1 MFRVVDTDTLPLTAA
16 QSEVWTAQHILGD
29 RRDFVITLLVEVTGT
44 VDLARVRDA
53 VRTTLTD
60 AEALHVRMDFS
71 GEHPVQRPVARD
83 WNVDVVDLSGD
94 DDPVA
99 AAHAWIADDVAGAD
113 VTGAGPLFRTALLIL
128 ADDHLFWHQRYH
140 HGVVDGFGMSLIFNE
155 VRARYVDPTRR
166 TTDDAWALGPLVE
179 ADRDYRSSPAFAV
192 DKAFW
197 TTQLLGAAEP
207 PVLLPDVPDVGRAV
221 TERVEVSTDDAA
233 RLHALA
239 ARENVR
245 RTRVIPALWLAYLA
259 VATGSYDLTVSLPA
273 TGRVGRRQRS
283 TPSMASTILPLRLR
297 LSPSMTL
304 VDVARAFER
313 ATIGTVRHGRFRGED
328 VVRAV
333 REVEPH
339 RRVVGPG
346 LNVLMLPH
354 GVDLG
359 GVPARMHSMDTG
371 PVRDLDVTVTGGL
384 DGEPVMFDL
393 RCRPGAV
400 PAMRGHR
407 DRFRVVLE
415 QLLADPTRPL
425 SSLTLL
431 SEDERRRLLVEFVDT
446 AEPVTRET
454 VPAMFAHRVASAPD
468 DVAIESGERSLT
480 YSELADR
487 VYQVAHHLL
496 ADGLAP
502 EEIVAV
508 SMPRSIEMVIALL
521 AVTAAGGAF
530 VPVDPEW
537 PADRRARVLADCRAR
552 MVLGGPEHPVA
563 LDDWAYGDRPTTA
576 PDVTIDGARAAY
588 VIFTSGSTGT
598 PKGAVIRHE
607 AICSR
612 IAWQRDRILGFG
624 PGDASLFKAPLAFD
638 ISINEILLPLL
649 TGGRL
654 VVAEPGGERDG
665 LYLLDVIRRR
675 RVTFV
680 YLVSSMLDALLALDD
695 PDRPGLAG
703 LKHVWCGG
711 EVLTPELFAR
721 FRSRLST
728 TLYHGYGPAEATI
741 GVSHVVY
748 TGDAPRIA
756 TSIGRPNP
764 NTRLYVLDSSL
775 APAPIGVT
783 GELYAA
789 GFLLGRGYV
798 GAPGI
803 TASRFVA
810 DPFAGPDE
818 PGARLYRTGDLA
830 RWTEDGT
837 LDFLGRADNQVK
849 IRGMRLELEEVEA
862 ALSGTPG
869 VRRVVVDVRRSP
881 AGSAFLAAYVVPDAG
896 SVLDASTVLDHA
908 ATVLPEYMVPST
920 VTVLDALPL
929 TVNGK
934 VDRRALPD
942 PEQTVA
948 GAVAPRTERER
959 ELCAVLAEA
968 LGLPEVGVTDDFFAL
983 GGDSIVALAVVAKAR
998 ARGIAIGPR
1007 DVFSL
1012 RTPEAIA
1019 AAAPDAVVAVAD
1031 EPTGAVPLTPVV
1043 ARALRHGAIRSRF
1056 HQTACVPLP
1065 PGTDPVSLRDA
1076 VQAVVDRHSALWASW
1091 HDGALLVP
1099 ETAPRIDVVHDPAAS
1114 VDGTVARLD
1123 HRRSGGAVAVA
1134 LTDDTAILALHHLVV
1149 DGVSWR
1155 ILLSDLAI
1163 ALSGGDVPPASTS
1176 FRRWAQALTEY
1187 GAAGDI
1193 DAELPYWHGVARTPL
1208 GSLPTDADPGL
1219 AGDLQR
1225 RTVVTAEPVTEA
1237 VLQDV
1242 PSAYGTGPTE
1252 VVLAALALALGAWSA
1267 FDGDRTVVE
1276 VEGHGREEDAVGTAG
1291 IDLTRTVGWFTTVRP
1306 VPLPTDRPDDPAETL
1321 LAVRDELRRAPASTL
1336 GHGVLQEL
1344 RSDPVL
1350 TVAPAPR
1357 ILVNYLGRLGGAGS
1371 VTFHG
1376 ADDPAAPAA
1385 HALIL
1390 DVLAMDG
1397 PSGARLETT
1406 LRWSPAVLTDDDA
1419 ASFVD
1424 RWTDALARLAA
1435 VGPDVRHTPTDFP
1448 LVELTD
1454 DDVAGLPGDVEDVLP
1469 TTAVQDGIH
1478 FHSAFADDDPY
1489 VVQQVIDLGGTVDA
1503 DLLRAAVQRVVDRH
1517 AALRTSF
1524 RPVSSGRIVAVVHTA
1539 VAVPFDVQ
1547 SRSVEDV
1554 LADHRRQGLALDHA
1568 PLLRYT
1574 LVPTD
1579 SGAALVQSIHHLVA
1593 DGWSIPV
1600 MLREMLA
1607 SYGDPAPLPAPA
1619 SPREW
1624 LRHLATRD
1632 RATSLQR
1639 WREALDGVRD
1649 DVPVPSH
1656 GASGTGTGSHRVEVD
1671 PATTAAVQRTARDAG
1686 VTVGAL
1692 LHAAWGVVLG
1702 RLTGRRDVTVG
1713 STVSGRTA
1721 PVPGLDAMVGLFI
1734 DTVPTRVRFDTGDT
1748 VDTADAV
1755 VTVGDVAQ
1763 RWQRDQAELLDHHH
1777 VGLPELRRIAG
1788 VASLFETLVVVENY
1802 PIGDLVAAASSA
1814 SSSSGGHLEITGV
1827 RVDENPAYPLTLIVI
1842 PGDRLTVD
1850 LKFHRSAVAEET
1862 VAAMVEML
1870 VAVATAPAHTPV
1882 ATAGVAPAPA
1892 ALGSA
1897 GQPGSATV
1905 VDLLDRQAAA
1915 TPAATAL
1922 VHGGT
1927 SLTYAELQA
1936 RTDRVAAALADRGAG
1951 PGTLVAVALPRS
1963 IDLVV
1968 ALVAVLKSGA
1978 AYLPLDPGYPA
1989 DRLRY
1994 MIDDAQPAVVLDG
2007 PLPEQD
2013 PRPLVRPS
2021 AADPAYVLYTSGSTG
2036 RPKGVVVTHGSVVPR
2051 LEWMR
2056 EHSPLGPGEVVLQKT
2071 PSSFDVSVSEF
2082 FGPLISG
2089 AALVLADPD
2098 GHRDT
2103 AHLVAT
2109 IRAQHVTWVH
2119 FVPSM
2124 LDAFLTDPE
2133 VSSCT
2138 SLRVITCSGE
2148 ALPAASARRVA
2159 RLLPQV
2165 RLDNLY
2171 GPTEAAVDVTAA
2183 QGVQGTGADSVPLG
2197 HPMAG
2202 VETRVLDGWL
2212 GQVGPGMPGELYLS
2226 GPQLAQGYL
2235 RRPALTATRFVAAP
2249 HGQRRYRTGD
2259 VVRWSERAGLEY
2271 LGRAD
2276 DQVKV
2281 RGFRIELAEIDAVL
2295 REHPAVDRAA
2305 TVVRTDRGSAQVVSF
2320 VVGPTDDASVSAF
2333 VRERLPEH
2341 MIPSSITVVDD
2352 LPTGPSGKLDRG
2364 ALLARVRD
2372 ALVTTA
2378 PDAASLPAEEPSPD
2392 DVTAALQSHI
2402 GTVLGE
2408 SVGPDDDFFA
2418 RGGDSILA
2426 IRVVNLARAA
2436 GLELSPR
2443 QIFDLRTPRAL
2454 AAAIGDGPIEAP
2466 PPAVESAVGSVRS
2479 LPVVHRLSEW
2489 SGSTDRF
2496 CQAALL
2502 VVPPTAE
2509 TTVTAVIDALVRHH
2523 DSLRLRRVRHAP
2535 GVWTTEVRA
2544 EGVPSFH
2551 RVDARGLDDGALREA
2566 VGRESDR
2573 ATDALD
2579 PDGGAVLS
2587 VVWFDRGDDPG
2598 RLLLVAHHLAVD
2610 GVSWSILVEDLAVAW
2625 VAVESGDA
2633 PVLAPVRT
2641 SLREF
2646 SRRVDEDAHSP
2657 QRLAEL
2663 PYWQAVTA
2671 PGAAL
2676 VPPDT
2681 TADATDATVAHGD
2694 TLRVRVPVD
2703 LTSAA
2708 LGPVAD
2714 LVRGDATDVI
2724 VAALRVAVSRWGA
2737 DHDVL
2742 IDLER
2747 HGRHDALGDLS
2758 RTTGWFTSIAPVRTA
2773 HHADVVAALADVK
2786 DRLRAAPDGGLGYGM
2801 LRYGNARTA
2810 GVLAGGE
2817 RSQILVNH
2825 LGRVPAPGTGPFE
2838 PAPESDALRTEPD
2851 SDMGGPYRLIVNTA
2865 VEPGAGGAELVASL
2879 AWSASHLSRRDID
2892 TIVDGWLDALR
2903 ELATA
2908 AVSSAPVLTRSD
2920 APLLDLTDDDLAAAA
2935 SVVAGGAE
2943 TVWPLTPLQEGLYF
2957 EALTAPGQDVYTA
2970 QFVLDFDHRVD
2981 LDRLRRAA
2989 DGLVRRHPTM
2999 RTAFVSLPSGT
3010 PAQVVAVPDAVVV
3023 PITLVEAASDDEV
3036 NAALAAD
3043 RRTPFD
3049 LTTPPLWRLLLVRRP
3064 DGTDALAVN
3073 RQFLVWD
3080 GWSNGL
3086 VVAELLTR
3094 YADPTAVPATPDTA
3108 FARYL
3113 GWLADRD
3120 VDGARAAWARAMAG
3134 LDEPT
3139 LLARPGTAAGPDL
3152 PARRRV
3158 EFDRHETSTLRDA
3171 LRTHGVTLN
3180 AVVTAAVALA
3190 LSRSTGRDDVTFGIT
3205 VAGRPTDVPG
3215 LDTAPGMFLTT
3226 VPARVILDPAQTLIA
3241 LARTVQDQRW
3251 ALADHDHLG
3260 LAEIGAATGHRTL
3273 FDTLCVVQNFTD
3285 GDEATSLGGQG
3296 IRGGDSIDHTTYP
3309 ITVVVTPGAT
3319 MAVTVEHRPEMVD
3332 DARALRV
3339 ADDVVAVLRAAAR
3352 EAERP
3357 VVGLLADP
3365 TSPVRVAETVPDVT
3379 VTEMLL
3385 ETAQR
3390 RPDAVALVSGTV
3402 SLTYRELAARIETLA
3417 RVLRDRGVGPEQVV
3431 ALAIPRG
3438 VDTVVALFAVLRT
3451 GAAYL
3456 PLELDH
3462 PDGRL
3467 NAVMDDAD
3475 PQCLIVGPSV
3485 ASRFAG
3491 RSAVLVLDWDADPLA
3506 SAAET
3511 VSNGGSVDSTA
3522 FAPGRPGRL
3531 DHPAYVIYTSGSTGR
3546 PKGVVTPYRGL
3557 TNMQLNHRREIFDP
3571 VTRASGGRTLRIAHT
3586 VSFAFDMSWEE
3597 LLWLVEGHEVHVA
3610 DETLR
3615 RDADAL
3621 VAYGDRHGIDVVN
3634 VTPTYASILL
3644 ERGLLD
3650 GYRPALVL
3658 LGGEAVG
3665 DDVWSALRAA
3675 DGVLGYNLY
3684 GPTEY
3689 TINTLGGGTEDSATP
3704 TVGLPIRATDAVIL
3718 DGWLRPVPDGVA
3730 GELYVAGAGLA
3741 RGYANR
3747 AALTADRFVAGP
3759 NGTRRYRTGDLV
3771 RRRTDGSGLLDY
3783 LGRTDDQVKIRGHR
3797 VEIGEVASAVAAVPG
3812 VRRSAVVVGT
3822 GPGGLARLI
3831 AYVDAPRAVDVR
3843 DACARTL
3850 PDYLVP
3856 TVVRTDEFPMTV
3868 NGKLDVAA
3876 LPAPEEDEA
3885 PITLPRTETERVLVD
3900 IVSDVLGVPI
3910 GVTDDFFA
3918 RGGHSLL
3925 ATRVIGRARTALGC
3939 ELAVRDLFDA
3949 PTVARLA
3956 AVAENRFGSARP
3968 ALAPRERPEHIPMSA
3983 AQRRLWLAHNLDP
3996 RSTEYHF
4003 PLVIP
4008 LDGAVDAPALTGAL
4022 ADVTQR
4028 HEALRTVFD
4037 EVDGL
4042 PVQRILTDVQPAV
4055 RVVEAA
4061 EGAEVADAIADA
4073 LRAPFDLRRD
4083 IPLRAHVIR
4092 TEEATV
4098 LVVVLHHITTDEWS
4112 DRPFLADLLAAY
4124 TARLAGEPSP
4134 LVPLPVQYAD
4144 YTLWHAELLG
4154 DARDERSLA
4163 ARQLRF
4169 WRDTLA
4175 GAPDLEVPTD
4185 RPRPPRPSHA
4195 GAVVQVDVEP
4205 AVVRGLR
4212 GVARSTDA
4220 SVFMAL
4226 HAAAAVLMRA
4236 VTGSSDVVLGAPVAG
4251 RDEEALTDLV
4261 GFFVNTL
4268 ALRTEVTGSAS
4279 LADTLRTVRDADLAA
4294 FAHADV
4300 PFDEVVAHLA
4310 PERSAARHPLFQVM
4324 VSHHTGPLVSLAG
4337 GDQGA
4342 AADRLPETPAKFD
4355 VVFNATED
4363 TAGERLTLQLEYAT
4377 DLYDAAT
4384 ARTLVDRFLLVLAA
4398 LARTPEMRVDDLDL
4412 FLPGERHRVVSKFND
4427 TAREVPEET
4436 LYASY
4441 RRWVSATPD
4450 AVAVADER
4458 ETVTYAEL
4466 HARVV
4471 GLAAHLRERGIGD
4484 EDIVGI
4490 GVPRSVGTVVAML
4503 AVLAVGAA
4511 YLPLD
4516 GRHPVDRLEFM
4527 LDDSGAAML
4536 LTTEKAS
4543 GSMPGGVPHLA
4554 IDALPE
4560 RDSVDEPDGPAAL
4573 DSAAYVIYT
4582 SGSTGRPKGV
4592 VVPHEGISSL
4602 VATAEDRMRLTTGSV
4617 VLQFASIGFDVAV
4630 FELAMALCT
4639 GSRLVVVP
4647 DDARVA
4653 GPELTEFC
4661 ARHAV
4666 THAILPPSLMAALPP
4681 DCLLPEDCT
4690 VLVGTE
4696 TVPPAVISAWSE
4708 RLNLLAAYGLTEA
4721 TVNNTLWQARP
4732 GWTAAV
4738 PIGVPDPNEQAYV
4751 LDARLHPVPIGV
4763 AGELYIAGRGL
4774 ARGYLGRPDLTAHR
4788 FVADPHGAG
4797 RMYRTGDRARW
4808 RTDGSLDFLGRA
4820 DDQLKVRG
4828 FRIEPGEVMAA
4839 LASAD
4844 GVDQTAVIAVGD
4856 GPATRLVGYVT
4867 GADGLRGEDV
4877 RAHAATALP
4886 DYMVPGVVMVLPGSL
4901 PLTPNGKLDRAALPE
4916 PDLGGLLGGRPP
4928 RTETERVVLAAAAEV
4943 LGLADRPGGAEL
4955 GIDDDFFDVGGHS
4968 MAAMGWVSA
4977 LRSRLGVEVT
4987 VRDVFDAPTA
4997 AALAERLTGRSA
5009 STAPMLTPRSDR
5021 PVMVP
5026 LAPMQEAV
5034 LPRELSSAPAHH
5046 ALLVDIGERTGDDL
5060 AAALAAVAARHEP
5073 LRSVI
5078 APDSASVVPADP
5090 VALERVDVLGD
5101 LGRRAFEIA
5110 QEPLDLTARPG
5121 LRAVLLDHADR
5132 RALLLVMHYAAVD
5145 EWSVVPLLTEM
5156 LSGSGGDLPLTY
5168 SDVAQWAVDRRA
5180 AADGATRYWRE
5191 HLANAP
5197 SPTLPITFGDNGTDA
5212 VLVDVDA
5219 ALRASLDRVAAA
5231 AGTGLASV
5239 MHAAFALA
5247 VADAGGGEDVT
5258 VATLVAG
5265 RDDARTHPMVGG
5277 FADRVPLR
5285 VNAIGD
5291 LTEVTCAV
5299 RDATI
5304 DALDRPGPSYR
5315 DIVDAADRP
5324 DLLRPPLAMV
5334 HHRVADLGG
5343 LSVLPIPV
5351 GRPDADL
5358 TLSVHEPPTGAALF
5372 VQLVVPGGTESK
5384 AIGRFV
5390 DLLTARLEEARTP

>member
-16 QSEVWTAQHILGD
+16 QSEVWTAQHLLGD
-29 RRDFVITLLVEVTGT
+29 RRDFVITLLVEVTGV

-53 VRTTLTD
+53 VRTTLMD

-71 GEHPVQRPVARD
+71 GEHPVQRPDGRD
-83 WNVDVVDLSGD
+83 WDVDVVDLSGD

-99 AAHAWIADDVAGAD
+99 AAHAWIADDVASAD
-113 VTGAGPLFRTALLIL
+113 VTGVGPLFRTALLVL

-140 HGVVDGFGMSLIFNE
+140 HGIVDGFGMSLIFNE

-179 ADRDYRSSPAFAV
+179 SDRDYRSSPAFAV

-197 TTQLLGAAEP
+197 TTQLIGAAEP
-207 PVLLPDVPDVGRAV
+207 PILLPDVPDVGRAV
-221 TERVEVSTDDAA
+221 TERVEVSTADAA
-233 RLHALA
+233 RLHDLA
-239 ARENVR
+239 ARVNLR
-245 RTRVIPALWLAYLA
+245 RTRMIPSLWLAYLA

-283 TPSMASTILPLRLR
+283 TPFMASTILPLRLR
-297 LSPSMTL
+297 LDPSMTL
-304 VDVARAFER
+304 VDVARAFEH

-333 REVEPH
+333 REIEPE

-354 GVDLG
+354 GVDIG

-371 PVRDLDVTVTGGL
+371 PVRDLDTTVTGGL
-384 DGEPVMFDL
+384 DGEPVTFDL
-393 RCRPGAV
+393 RCRPGALE
-400 PAMRGHR
+400 AMRGHR
-407 DRFRVVLE
+407 DRFRVVLD
-415 QLLADPTRPL
+415 QLLDDPTRPL

-431 SEDERRRLLVEFVDT
+431 GDDDRRRILVDFVDT

-454 VPAMFAHRVASAPD
+454 IPAMFARRVASAPD
-468 DVAIESGERSLT
+468 DVAVELGDRTLT
-480 YSELADR
+480 YRQLADR
-487 VYQVAHHLL
+487 VNQLAHRLL
-496 ADGLAP
+496 DDGLAP

-508 SMPRSIEMVIALL
+508 SMPRSIEMVVALL

-537 PADRRARVLADCRAR
+537 PAERRARVLADCRTSI
-552 MVLGGPEHPVA
+552 VLGGTDHPVA
-563 LDDWAYGDRPTTA
+563 LDDWAYSEQPTA
-576 PDVTIDGARAAY
+576 VPDVTIDGARAAY

-607 AICSR
+607 AICAR

-654 VVAEPGGERDG
+654 VIAEPGGERDG

-675 RVTFV
+675 GVTFV

-695 PDRPGLAG
+695 PDRPALAG

-775 APAPIGVT
+775 APTPIGVT

-818 PGARLYRTGDLA
+818 SGARLYRTGDLA
-830 RWTEDGT
+830 RWTADGT

-869 VRRVVVDVRRSP
+869 VRRVVVDVRRTP
-881 AGSAFLAAYVVPDAG
+881 AGSAFLAAYVVPDSGA
-896 SVLDASTVLDHA
+896 VLHAADVLDHA
-908 ATVLPEYMVPST
+908 ATVLPDYMVPST

-942 PEQTVA
+942 PEQAVT
-948 GAVAPRTERER
+948 GTVAPRTDRER
-959 ELCAVLAEA
+959 ELCAVVAEA

-983 GGDSIVALAVVAKAR
+983 GGDSIVALTVVAKAR

-1012 RTPEAIA
+1012 RTPEALA
-1019 AAAPDAVVAVAD
+1019 AAAPDEVAPVAD
-1031 EPTGAVPLTPVV
+1031 EPTGVVPLTPVV
-1043 ARALRHGAIRSRF
+1043 ARALRHGAIRPRF
-1056 HQTACVPLP
+1056 HQTACVPVP
-1065 PGTDPVSLRDA
+1065 AGTDADSLRDA
-1076 VQAVVDRHSALWASW
+1076 VQAVVDRHPALWASW
-1091 HDGALLVP
+1091 HDGALHVP
-1099 ETAPRIDVVHDPAAS
+1099 EAAPRIDVVHEAAAS
-1114 VDGTVARLD
+1114 VDGVVSRLD

-1134 LTDDTAILALHHLVV
+1134 LSDDTAVLAVHHLVV

-1155 ILLSDLAI
+1155 ILLGDLAT
-1163 ALSGGDVPPASTS
+1163 ALSGGDVPPSSTS
-1176 FRRWAQALTEY
+1176 VRRWSEALTEY
-1187 GAAGDI
+1187 AAAGEVE
-1193 DAELPYWHGVARTPL
+1193 AELPYWHGVARTPR

-1219 AGDLQR
+1219 AGDLRR
-1225 RTVVTAEPVTEA
+1225 RTVVTPASVTEA

-1242 PSAYGTGPTE
+1242 PSTYGAGPTD
-1252 VVLAALALALGAWSA
+1252 VVLAALALTLASWSA
-1267 FDGDRTVVE
+1267 FDGERTVVE
-1276 VEGHGREEDAVGTAG
+1276 VEGHGREEDVVGTAG
-1291 IDLTRTVGWFTTVRP
+1291 IDLTRTVGWFTSVRP

-1350 TVAPAPR
+1350 VAAPAPR

-1390 DVLAMDG
+1390 DVLAGDG
-1397 PSGARLETT
+1397 PSGPRLETT
-1406 LRWSPAVLTDDDA
+1406 VRWSPAVLTDDDV

-1424 RWTDALARLAA
+1424 GWTDALARLAA
-1435 VGPDVRHTPTDFP
+1435 AGPEVRRTPTDFP

-1454 DDVAGLPGDVEDVLP
+1454 DDVAGLPDDVEDVVP

-1489 VVQQVIDLGGTVDA
+1489 VVQQVIDLGGTVDP

-1524 RPVSSGRIVAVVHTA
+1524 RPVSNGRIVAVVHTG
-1539 VAVPFDVQ
+1539 VGVPFDVQ
-1547 SRSVEDV
+1547 SRPVDDV
-1554 LADHRRQGLALDHA
+1554 LAAHRRQGLALDHA

-1574 LVPTD
+1574 LVPTE

-1600 MLREMLA
+1600 MLRELLA

-1632 RATSLQR
+1632 REASLQR

-1671 PATTAAVQRTARDAG
+1671 PETTAAVLRTARDAG

-1702 RLTGRRDVTVG
+1702 RVTGRRDVTVG

-1734 DTVPTRVRFDTGDT
+1734 DTVPTRVRLDTGDT
-1748 VDTADAV
+1748 ADTI
-1755 VTVGDVAQ
+1755 GDVAR
-1763 RWQRDQAELLDHHH
+1763 RWQRDQADLLDHHH

-1802 PIGDLVAAASSA
+1802 PIGDLVAASSAASSA
-1814 SSSSGGHLEITGV
+1814 SSSASSSVSSSEAGGLRITGV

-1870 VAVATAPAHTPV
+1870 LAVATAPAHTPV
-1882 ATAGVAPAPA
+1882 TTAGVTPAPA
-1892 ALGSA
+1892 VLGAA
-1897 GQPGSATV
+1897 GRLGSATV

-1915 TPAATAL
+1915 TPTATAL
-1922 VHGGT
+1922 VHGDT
-1927 SLTYAELQA
+1927 RLTYAELQA
-1936 RTDRVAAALADRGAG
+1936 RTDRVATALVDRGAG
-1951 PGTLVAVALPRS
+1951 PGSLVAVALPRS

-1994 MIDDAQPAVVLDG
+1994 MIDDAQPAVMVDG

-2013 PRPLVRPS
+2013 PRPLVRPR

-2098 GHRDT
+2098 GHRDS

-2109 IRAQHVTWVH
+2109 IRAHQVTWVH

-2133 VSSCT
+2133 VASCT

-2159 RLLPQV
+2159 ELLSHV

-2183 QGVQGTGADSVPLG
+2183 QGVEGTAADTVPLG
-2197 HPMAG
+2197 FPMVG
-2202 VETRVLDGWL
+2202 VEARVLDGWL
-2212 GQVGPGMPGELYLS
+2212 GQVAPGMPGELYLS
-2226 GPQLAQGYL
+2226 GPQLARGYL

-2249 HGQRRYRTGD
+2249 YGQRRYRTGD
-2259 VVRWSERAGLEY
+2259 VVRWSERTGLEY

-2305 TVVRTDRGSAQVVSF
+2305 TVVRTDRGTAQVVSF
-2320 VVGPTDDASVSAF
+2320 VVGPVDDASVRAF

-2341 MIPSSITVVDD
+2341 MIPSSITVLDD
-2352 LPTGPSGKLDRG
+2352 LPTGPSGKLDRA
-2364 ALLARVRD
+2364 ALLAATRD
-2372 ALVTTA
+2372 AGSPPTA
-2378 PDAASLPAEEPSPD
+2378 GPSAD
-2392 DVTAALQSHI
+2392 DVTAALQSHL

-2408 SVGPDDDFFA
+2408 TVGPDDDFFA

-2454 AAAIGDGPIEAP
+2454 AAAIGDGPTAAP
-2466 PPAVESAVGSVRS
+2466 APAADSAVGTVRS

-2489 SGSTDRF
+2489 SGTTDRF

-2509 TTVTAVIDALVRHH
+2509 ATVAAVIDALVRHH
-2523 DSLRLRRVRHAP
+2523 DSLRLLRDRHAP
-2535 GVWTTEVRA
+2535 GVWTTEIRA
-2544 EGVPSFH
+2544 DGVPSLR
-2551 RVDARGLDDGALREA
+2551 RVDARGLGDAALRDLVA
-2566 VGRESDR
+2566 RESDR

-2579 PDGGAVLS
+2579 PDGGTVLS

-2598 RLLLVAHHLAVD
+2598 RLLLVAHHLVVD

-2625 VAVESGDA
+2625 VAVESGDTPA
-2633 PVLAPVRT
+2633 LAPVRT

-2646 SRRVDEDAHSP
+2646 SRRVDEDAHSA

-2663 PYWQAVTA
+2663 SYWRTVTA

-2676 VPPDT
+2676 VSG
-2681 TADATDATVAHGD
+2681 DAADATVAHGD
-2694 TLRVRVPVD
+2694 TLRVRVPAD

-2724 VAALRVAVSRWGA
+2724 VAALRVALSRWGV

-2742 IDLER
+2742 MDLER

-2773 HHADVVAALADVK
+2773 HRTDVVATLAEVK
-2786 DRLRAAPDGGLGYGM
+2786 DRLRAAPDGGIGYGM

-2810 GVLAGGE
+2810 GVLATGE
-2817 RSQILVNH
+2817 RSQVLVNH
-2825 LGRVPAPGTGPFE
+2825 LGRVPAPGSGPFE
-2838 PAPESDALRTEPD
+2838 PAPEQDALRTEPD
-2851 SDMGGPYRLIVNTA
+2851 ADLGGPYRLVVNTA
-2865 VEPGAGGAELVASL
+2865 VEPGADGAVLVASL
-2879 AWSASHLSRRDID
+2879 AWSASHLSRGDVD
-2892 TIVDGWLDALR
+2892 TIVDGWLGALR
-2903 ELATA
+2903 DLATA
-2908 AVSSAPVLTRSD
+2908 AESSTPVLTRSD
-2920 APLLDLTDDDLAAAA
+2920 APLIDLTDDDLAAVAD
-2935 SVVAGGAE
+2935 VVPDGVE

-2957 EALTAPGQDVYTA
+2957 EALTASGRDVYTA
-2970 QFVLDFDHRVD
+2970 QFVLEFDHRVD
-2981 LDRLRRAA
+2981 PDRLRSAA
-2989 DGLVRRHPTM
+2989 DGLVRRHPTL
-2999 RTAFVSLPSGT
+2999 RTAFVSLPSGA
-3010 PAQVVAVPDAVVV
+3010 PAQVVAVPDAVAV
-3023 PITLVEAASDDEV
+3023 PITVVEATSRDEV
-3036 NAALAAD
+3036 AAALAAD
-3043 RRTPFD
+3043 RGAPFD
-3049 LTTPPLWRLLLVRRP
+3049 LAAPPLWRLLLVRRP

-3086 VVAELLTR
+3086 VVAELLAR
-3094 YADPTAVPATPDTA
+3094 YADPAAVPTTPDTA
-3108 FARYL
+3108 FTRYL

-3120 VDGARAAWARAMAG
+3120 RDAARAAWARAMAG

-3139 LLARPGTAAGPDL
+3139 LLARPGTVAGPDL
-3152 PARRRV
+3152 PRRHRV
-3158 EFDRHETSTLRDA
+3158 EFDRHETTTLRDA

-3180 AVVTAAVALA
+3180 AVVTAALALA

-3205 VAGRPTDVPG
+3205 VAGRPTEVPG
-3215 LDTAPGMFLTT
+3215 LDTAPGMFLAT
-3226 VPARVILDPAQTLIA
+3226 VPARVTLDPAQTLIA

-3285 GDEATSLGGQG
+3285 GDEGTSLGGRG
-3296 IRGGDSIDHTTYP
+3296 VRGGDSIDHTTYP
-3309 ITVVVTPGAT
+3309 VTVVVTPGST
-3319 MAVTVEHRPEMVD
+3319 LAVTVEHRPEMVD
-3332 DARALRV
+3332 DVRAQRV
-3339 ADDVVAVLRAAAR
+3339 ADDVVAVLRSVAGG
-3352 EAERP
+3352 AERP
-3357 VVGLLADP
+3357 VVGVLADP
-3365 TSPVRVAETVPDVT
+3365 TPPVRVDDSVPDVT
-3379 VTEMLL
+3379 VTEMLV

-3390 RPDAVALVSGTV
+3390 RPDAVALVSGSV
-3402 SLTYRELAARIETLA
+3402 SLTYRELVARIEALA
-3417 RVLRDRGVGPEQVV
+3417 RVLEDRGVGPEQVV
-3431 ALAIPRG
+3431 ALAVPRS

-3462 PDGRL
+3462 PDARL
-3467 NAVMDDAD
+3467 DAVLDDAD
-3475 PQCLIVGPSV
+3475 PRCLIVGPSAV
-3485 ASRFAG
+3485 SRFAG
-3491 RSAVLVLDWDADPLA
+3491 RPGVLPLDWAAEPLL
-3506 SAAET
+3506 SAAGRHADGEG
-3511 VSNGGSVDSTA
+3511 VADGTA

-3531 DHPAYVIYTSGSTGR
+3531 EHPAYVIYTSGSTGR

-3571 VTRASGGRTLRIAHT
+3571 VIEAAGGRTLRIAHT

-3689 TINTLGGGTEDSATP
+3689 TINTLGGGTADSATP

-3741 RGYANR
+3741 RGYAHR
-3747 AALTADRFVAGP
+3747 PALTADRFVAGP

-3831 AYVDAPRAVDVR
+3831 AYVDAPETVDVR
-3843 DACARTL
+3843 DACARAL
-3850 PDYLVP
+3850 PEYLVP

-3868 NGKLDVAA
+3868 NGKLDVTA
-3876 LPAPEEDEA
+3876 LPTPEDDTA
-3885 PITLPRTETERVLVD
+3885 PITLPRTETERVLTG

-3956 AVAENRFGSARP
+3956 AVAGARSGSARP
-3968 ALAPRERPEHIPMSA
+3968 VLAPRERPEHIPMSA
-3983 AQRRLWLAHNLDP
+3983 AQRRLWLAHTLDP
-3996 RSTEYHF
+3996 RSTAYHF

-4008 LDGAVDAPALTGAL
+4008 LDGVVDVEALTVAL
-4022 ADVTQR
+4022 ADVVDR

-4042 PVQRILTDVQPAV
+4042 PVQRILDGVRPAV
-4055 RVVEAA
+4055 DVVEATTA
-4061 EGAEVADAIADA
+4061 SDVSAAVAEVF
-4073 LRAPFDLRRD
+4073 RTPFDLRRD
-4083 IPLRAHVIR
+4083 IPLRARAIH
-4092 TEEATV
+4092 TEGGTV

-4112 DRPFLADLLAAY
+4112 DRPFLTDLLAAY
-4124 TARLAGEPSP
+4124 TARLAGDPSP
-4134 LVPLPVQYAD
+4134 VTPLPVQYAD

-4175 GAPDLEVPTD
+4175 GAPDPEIPPD
-4185 RPRPPRPSHA
+4185 RPRPPRPSHD

-4212 GVARSTDA
+4212 AVARSTEA

-4251 RDEEALTDLV
+4251 RDEEATADLV

-4324 VSHHTGPLVSLAG
+4324 VSHHTGPLV
-4337 GDQGA
+4337 DT
-4342 AADRLPETPAKFD
+4342 DRLPETPAKFD

-4363 TAGERLTLQLEYAT
+4363 TGGERLTLQLEYAT
-4377 DLYDAAT
+4377 DLYDAST
-4384 ARTLVDRFLLVLAA
+4384 ARTLADRFLLVLAA
-4398 LARTPEMRVDDLDL
+4398 LARTPERRVDDLDL
-4412 FLPGERHRVVSKFND
+4412 FLPGERHRVVTEFND
-4427 TAREVPEET
+4427 TARHVPEET

-4441 RRWVSATPD
+4441 RRWVRATPD
-4450 AVAVADER
+4450 AVAVADEH
-4458 ETVTYAEL
+4458 ETVTYAAL
-4466 HARVV
+4466 HERVV
-4471 GLAAHLRERGIGD
+4471 ELAAQLRDRGIGD

-4490 GVPRSVGTVVAML
+4490 GVPRSVGTVVATL

-4516 GRHPVDRLEFM
+4516 GRHPAERLEFM
-4527 LDDSGAAML
+4527 LGDSGAALL
-4536 LTTEKAS
+4536 LTTEEAS
-4543 GSMPGGVPHLA
+4543 GSMPSSVPHLA

-4560 RDSVDEPDGPAAL
+4560 RDWADEPNGPAAL

-4653 GPELTEFC
+4653 GPELTDFC
-4661 ARHAV
+4661 TRHAV

-4681 DCLLPEDCT
+4681 DCLLPEGCT

-4751 LDARLHPVPIGV
+4751 LDARLRPVPIGV

-4774 ARGYLGRPDLTAHR
+4774 ARGYLGRPDLTSHR
-4788 FVADPHGAG
+4788 FVADPHGGG

-4856 GPATRLVGYVT
+4856 GPATRVVGYVT
-4867 GADGLRGEDV
+4867 GVDGLLGEDV

-4886 DYMVPGVVMVLPGSL
+4886 DYMVPSVVMVLPGSL

-4916 PDLGGLLGGRPP
+4916 PDLVGLLGGRPP

-4943 LGLADRPGGAEL
+4943 LGLANGPDGATL

-4997 AALAERLTGRSA
+4997 AALAERLTGRSV
-5009 STAPMLTPRSDR
+5009 STAPTLTPRADR
-5021 PVMVP
+5021 PAVVP
-5026 LAPMQEAV
+5026 LAPMQEAA
-5034 LPRELSSAPAHH
+5034 LPQDLSAAPAHH
-5046 ALLVDIGERTGDDL
+5046 ALLVNVGDRSGDDL
-5060 AAALAAVAARHEP
+5060 AAALSAVAARHEP

-5078 APDSASVVPADP
+5078 APDGASVTPADP
-5090 VALERVDVLGD
+5090 VILERVAVSADGGD

-5110 QEPLDLTARPG
+5110 QEPLDLTTRPG
-5121 LRAVLLDHADR
+5121 LRAVLLDDGDR

-5145 EWSVVPLLTEM
+5145 EWSVVPLLTE
-5156 LSGSGGDLPLTY
+5156 LLVGSEEDLPLTY
-5168 SDVAQWAVDRRA
+5168 SDVARWAVDRRA
-5180 AADGATRYWRE
+5180 AADDVTRYWRE
-5191 HLANAP
+5191 RLADAP
-5197 SPTLPITFGDNGTDA
+5197 PATLPITFGENGTDA

-5219 ALRASLDRVAAA
+5219 DLRASLDRLAAT

-5265 RDDARTHPMVGG
+5265 RDDARTHAMVGG

-5285 VNAIGD
+5285 VSAIGD
-5291 LTEVTCAV
+5291 LAEVTRAV

-5315 DIVDAADRP
+5315 DIVDAACRP
-5324 DLLRPPLAMV
+5324 DLRRPALALV

-5343 LSVLPIPV
+5343 VSVLPIPV
-5351 GRPDADL
+5351 GRPEADL

-5372 VQLVVPGGTESK
+5372 VQLVVPGGTDSK
-5384 AIGRFV
+5384 AVGRFV
-5390 DLLTARLEEARTP
+5390 DLLTARLGEARRP

>member
-29 RRDFVITLLVEVTGT
+29 RRDFVITLLVEVTGV
-44 VDLARVRDA
+44 VDLARVQDA

-60 AEALHVRMDFS
+60 AEALHVRMDFT
-71 GEHPVQRPVARD
+71 GEHPVQRPDVRD
-83 WNVDVVDLSGD
+83 WTVDVVDLSGE

-113 VTGAGPLFRTALLIL
+113 VTGEGPLFRTALLVL
-128 ADDHLFWHQRYH
+128 ADDHVFWHQRYH
-140 HGVVDGFGMSLIFNE
+140 HGIVDGFGMSLLFNE
-155 VRARYVDPTRR
+155 VRARYLDPTRR
-166 TTDDAWALGPLVE
+166 TADDGWALGPLVE
-179 ADRDYRSSPAFAV
+179 ADRDYRSSPAFTV

-197 TTQLLGAAEP
+197 TTQLIGAAEP

-221 TERVEVSTDDAA
+221 TERLEVSTDDAA
-233 RLHALA
+233 RLHDLA
-239 ARENVR
+239 ARENLR
-245 RTRVIPALWLAYLA
+245 RTRVIPSLWLAYLA

-273 TGRVGRRQRS
+273 TGRVGRRQRR

-297 LSPSMTL
+297 LTPSMSL
-304 VDVARAFER
+304 ADVARAFER

-333 REVEPH
+333 REIEPD

-393 RCRPGAV
+393 RCRPGAA

-407 DRFRVVLE
+407 DRFRVVLD
-415 QLLADPTRPL
+415 QVLADPTRPL

-431 SEDERRRLLVEFVDT
+431 GEDERRRLLVEFVDT

-454 VPAMFAHRVASAPD
+454 IPAVFARRVAAAPD
-468 DVAIESGERSLT
+468 DVAVELGERSLT
-480 YSELADR
+480 YRELADR
-487 VYQVAHHLL
+487 VHQLAHHLL

-521 AVTAAGGAF
+521 AVTATGGAF

-537 PADRRARVLADCRAR
+537 PADRRARVLADCHAAI
-552 MVLGGPEHPVA
+552 VLGAPEHPVA

-576 PDVTIDGARAAY
+576 PDVSIDGARAAY

-607 AICSR
+607 AICAR
-612 IAWQRDRILGFG
+612 LAWQRDRVLGFG

-654 VVAEPGGERDG
+654 VIAEPGGERDG

-675 RVTFV
+675 RITFV

-695 PDRPGLAG
+695 SDRPAMAG
-703 LKHVWCGG
+703 LRHVWCGG

-721 FRSRLST
+721 FRSRLTT

-748 TGDAPRIA
+748 AADAPRIA

-775 APAPIGVT
+775 EPAPIGTT

-881 AGSAFLAAYVVPDAG
+881 AGSAFLAAYVVPEAG
-896 SVLDASTVLDHA
+896 SVLDAPTVLSHA

-942 PEQTVA
+942 PVQSVT

-959 ELCAVLAEA
+959 ELCAVVAEA

-1019 AAAPDAVVAVAD
+1019 AAAPAAVTALAD
-1031 EPTGAVPLTPVV
+1031 EPTGTVPLTPVV
-1043 ARALRHGAIRSRF
+1043 ARALRHGAIRPRF
-1056 HQTACVPLP
+1056 HQTACVPVP
-1065 PGTDPVSLRDA
+1065 PGTGADSLRDA
-1076 VQAVVDRHSALWASW
+1076 VQAVVDRHPALWASW

-1099 ETAPRIDVVHDPAAS
+1099 ETPPRMEVALDPAAS
-1114 VDGTVARLD
+1114 VDAVVARLD

-1134 LTDDTAILALHHLVV
+1134 LAADTAILAVHHLVV

-1155 ILLSDLAI
+1155 ILLGDLAT
-1163 ALSGGDVPPASTS
+1163 ALSGAEVPPASSS
-1176 FRRWAQALTEY
+1176 FRRWAQALTDH
-1187 GAAGDI
+1187 AAADSVDADAEAEAGVEADAGV
-1193 DAELPYWHGVARTPL
+1193 DAELPYWRGVARTPH

-1219 AGDLQR
+1219 AGDLRR
-1225 RTVVTAEPVTEA
+1225 RTVVTPDSITEA

-1252 VVLAALALALGAWSA
+1252 VVLAAVALTLGSWAA

-1350 TVAPAPR
+1350 TAAPAPR
-1357 ILVNYLGRLGGAGS
+1357 ILVNYLGRLGAAGS

-1390 DVLAMDG
+1390 DVLAVEG
-1397 PSGARLETT
+1397 PSGPRLETT

-1419 ASFVD
+1419 ASFAD
-1424 RWTDALARLAA
+1424 GWTDALARLADA
-1435 VGPDVRHTPTDFP
+1435 GADVRRTPTDFP

-1454 DDVAGLPGDVEDVLP
+1454 EDVAGLPGDVEDVLP

-1503 DLLRAAVQRVVDRH
+1503 DRLRAAVQRVVDRH

-1524 RPVSSGRIVAVVHTA
+1524 RPVSSGRIVAVVHAA

-1547 SRSVEDV
+1547 SRSVDDV
-1554 LADHRRQGLALDHA
+1554 LAEHRRQGLALDHA

-1574 LVPTD
+1574 LVRTE
-1579 SGAALVQSIHHLVA
+1579 SGTALVQSIHHLVA

-1607 SYGDPAPLPAPA
+1607 SYGDQALPAPV

-1632 RATSLQR
+1632 RAASLQR
-1639 WREALDGVRD
+1639 WRDALDGVRD
-1649 DVPVPSH
+1649 DVPVPGH

-1671 PATTAAVQRTARDAG
+1671 PETTAAALRTARDAG

-1692 LHAAWGVVLG
+1692 MHAAWGVVLA
-1702 RLTGRRDVTVG
+1702 RVTGRHDVTVG

-1734 DTVPTRVRFDTGDT
+1734 DTVPTRVRSGVGD
-1748 VDTADAV
+1748 
-1755 VTVGDVAQ
+1755 TVGDVAR
-1763 RWQRDQAELLDHHH
+1763 RWQRDQADLLDHHH

-1802 PIGDLVAAASSA
+1802 PIGDLVAAAASP
-1814 SSSSGGHLEITGV
+1814 SSSPADVLTITGV

-1842 PGDRLTVD
+1842 PGDRLIVD

-1862 VAAMVEML
+1862 VAAMVEL
-1870 VAVATAPAHTPV
+1870 LLAVATSDAHTPV
-1882 ATAGVAPAPA
+1882 ATVGVTPAPA
-1892 ALGSA
+1892 VLGAA
-1897 GQPGSATV
+1897 GRPGAATV

-1922 VHGGT
+1922 VHGET
-1927 SLTYAELQA
+1927 SLTYADLQA

-1951 PGTLVAVALPRS
+1951 PGSLVAVALPRS

-2013 PRPLVRPS
+2013 PRPLVRPG

-2056 EHSPLGPGEVVLQKT
+2056 DHSPLGPSDTVLQKT

-2109 IRAQHVTWVH
+2109 IRAQRVTWVH

-2159 RLLPQV
+2159 ELLPHA

-2202 VETRVLDGWL
+2202 VEARVLDGWL
-2212 GQVGPGMPGELYLS
+2212 GQVGPGMPGELYLA

-2259 VVRWSERAGLEY
+2259 VVRWSEHAGLDY

-2320 VVGPTDDASVSAF
+2320 VVGPADGASVHAF
-2333 VRERLPEH
+2333 VRDRLPEH
-2341 MIPSSITVVDD
+2341 MIPSSITVIDD

-2364 ALLARVRD
+2364 ALLT
-2372 ALVTTA
+2372 ALQDVV
-2378 PDAASLPAEEPSPD
+2378 SLPAAEPSAD
-2392 DVTAALQSHI
+2392 GVTAALQTHI

-2408 SVGPDDDFFA
+2408 TVGPDDDFFA

-2454 AAAIGDGPIEAP
+2454 AAALGDGTAVAP
-2466 PPAVESAVGSVRS
+2466 APAAESAVGSLRS

-2489 SGSTDRF
+2489 SGTTDRF

-2509 TTVTAVIDALVRHH
+2509 ATVTAVIDAVVRHH
-2523 DSLRLRRVRHAP
+2523 DSLRLRRLRHAP
-2535 GVWTTEVRA
+2535 GVWTTEVRSEPA
-2544 EGVPSFH
+2544 PSIR
-2551 RVDARGLDDGALREA
+2551 RVDARRLDDEALRDLVA
-2566 VGRESDR
+2566 RESDR
-2573 ATDALD
+2573 ATDILD
-2579 PDGGAVLS
+2579 PDDGTVLS
-2587 VVWFDRGDDPG
+2587 VVWFDRGDDSG
-2598 RLLLVAHHLAVD
+2598 RLLLVAHHLVVD

-2633 PVLAPVRT
+2633 PALAPVRT

-2646 SRRVDEDAHSP
+2646 SRRVDEDAHGV

-2663 PYWQAVTA
+2663 PYWRTVTA

-2676 VPPDT
+2676 VPG
-2681 TADATDATVAHGD
+2681 AAADATVAHGD
-2694 TLRVRVPVD
+2694 TLRVRIPAD
-2703 LTSAA
+2703 LTAAA

-2742 IDLER
+2742 MDLER

-2773 HHADVVAALADVK
+2773 HHSDVVATLADVK
-2786 DRLRAAPDGGLGYGM
+2786 DRLRAAPDGGIGFGM

-2810 GVLAGGE
+2810 GVLADGE

-2851 SDMGGPYRLIVNTA
+2851 ADLGGPYRLIVNTA
-2865 VEPGAGGAELVASL
+2865 VAPAADGAELVASL
-2879 AWSASHLSRRDID
+2879 AWSAPHLSRRDID
-2892 TIVDGWLDALR
+2892 TIVDGWRGALR
-2903 ELATA
+2903 DLAVA
-2908 AVSSAPVLTRSD
+2908 AESSAPVLTRSD
-2920 APLLDLTDDDLAAAA
+2920 APLIDLTDDDLAAAA
-2935 SVVAGGAE
+2935 DVVPSGVE

-2970 QFVLDFDHRVD
+2970 QFVLEFDHRVD
-2981 LDRLRRAA
+2981 LARLRRAA
-2989 DGLVRRHPTM
+2989 DGLVHRHPTL
-2999 RTAFVSLPSGT
+2999 RTAFVSLPSGA

-3023 PITLVEAASDDEV
+3023 PITVVEAASGDEV
-3036 NAALAAD
+3036 AAALADD

-3049 LTTPPLWRLLLVRRP
+3049 LTAPPLWRLLLVRRP

-3086 VVAELLTR
+3086 VVAELLAR
-3094 YADPTAVPATPDTA
+3094 YADPAAVPTTPDTA

-3120 VDGARAAWARAMAG
+3120 ADGARAAWARAMAG

-3139 LLARPGTAAGPDL
+3139 LLARPGTTAGPEL

-3158 EFDRHETSTLRDA
+3158 EFGRDGTTA
-3171 LRTHGVTLN
+3171 LREALRAHGVTLN

-3205 VAGRPTDVPG
+3205 VAGRPTEVPG

-3226 VPARVILDPAQTLIA
+3226 VPVRVTLDPAQTLSA

-3285 GDEATSLGGQG
+3285 GDEATSLGAQG
-3296 IRGGDSIDHTTYP
+3296 VRGGDSIDHTTYP
-3309 ITVVVTPGAT
+3309 ITVVVTPGSA
-3319 MAVTVEHRPEMVD
+3319 MAVNVEYRPEMVD
-3332 DARALRV
+3332 DARAQRV
-3339 ADDVVAVLRAAAR
+3339 ADDVVTVLRAVAGG
-3352 EAERP
+3352 AERP
-3357 VVGLLADP
+3357 VVALLADA
-3365 TSPVRVAETVPDVT
+3365 TSPVGVTDSVPDVT
-3379 VTEMLL
+3379 VTEMLV

-3390 RPDAVALVSGTV
+3390 RPDAVALVSGSV
-3402 SLTYRELAARIETLA
+3402 SLTYRELVARIETLA
-3417 RVLRDRGVGPEQVV
+3417 RVLVLRGVGPEQVV
-3431 ALAIPRG
+3431 ALAVPRS

-3462 PDGRL
+3462 PDARL
-3467 NAVMDDAD
+3467 DAVIDDAA
-3475 PQCLIVGPSV
+3475 PTSLVVGPTV
-3485 ASRFAG
+3485 AARFAG
-3491 RSAVLVLDWDADPLA
+3491 RRGVLVLDWAAEPLLSAADSASGGATVA
-3506 SAAET
+3506 SA
-3511 VSNGGSVDSTA
+3511 A
-3522 FAPGRPGRL
+3522 FAPGMPGRL

-3571 VTRASGGRTLRIAHT
+3571 VIRAAGGRTLRIAHT

-3621 VAYGDRHGIDVVN
+3621 VAYGDHHGIDVVN

-3665 DDVWSALRAA
+3665 DDVWSALRSA

-3704 TVGLPIRATDAVIL
+3704 TVGLPIRATEAVIL
-3718 DGWLRPVPDGVA
+3718 DGWLRPVPEGVA

-3741 RGYANR
+3741 RGYARR

-3759 NGTRRYRTGDLV
+3759 DGTRRYRTGDLV

-3822 GPGGLARLI
+3822 GPGGLARLV
-3831 AYVDAPRAVDVR
+3831 AYVDAPETVDVR
-3843 DACARTL
+3843 DACTRTL
-3850 PDYLVP
+3850 PEYLVP
-3856 TVVRTDEFPMTV
+3856 SVVRTDEFPMTV

-3876 LPAPEEDEA
+3876 LPTPEEDET
-3885 PITLPRTETERVLVD
+3885 PITAPRTETERVLVD
-3900 IVSDVLGVPI
+3900 IVSDVLGLPI
-3910 GVTDDFFA
+3910 GVEDDFFA

-3956 AVAENRFGSARP
+3956 AVAEDRAGSARP
-3968 ALAPRERPEHIPMSA
+3968 VLAPRERPAHIPMSA
-3983 AQRRLWLAHNLDP
+3983 AQRRLWLAHRLDP
-3996 RSTEYHF
+3996 HSTTYHF

-4008 LDGAVDAPALTGAL
+4008 LDGVVDVEALTEAL
-4022 ADVTQR
+4022 ADVVVR

-4042 PVQRILTDVQPAV
+4042 PVQRVLTDIRPGV
-4055 RVVEAA
+4055 RVVESGDAP
-4061 EGAEVADAIADA
+4061 GAIADA
-4073 LRAPFDLRRD
+4073 LRTPFDLRRD
-4083 IPLRAHVIR
+4083 IPLRATVIR
-4092 TEEATV
+4092 TETTTV
-4098 LVVVLHHITTDEWS
+4098 LAVVLHHITTDEWS

-4124 TARLAGEPSP
+4124 TARVHGDPSP
-4134 LVPLPVQYAD
+4134 LTPLPVQYAD

-4175 GAPDLEVPTD
+4175 GAPDLEVPPD

-4212 GVARSTDA
+4212 AVARSTEA

-4251 RDEEALTDLV
+4251 RDEEATTDLV

-4279 LADTLRTVRDADLAA
+4279 LTDTLRTVRDADLAA
-4294 FAHADV
+4294 FAQADV

-4324 VSHHTGPLVSLAG
+4324 VSHHTGPLLDLAG
-4337 GDQGA
+4337 GDQNA
-4342 AADRLPETPAKFD
+4342 AAGHLPETPAKFD

-4363 TAGERLTLQLEYAT
+4363 TAGEGLTLQLEYAT
-4377 DLYDAAT
+4377 ELYDAAT

-4412 FLPGERHRVVSKFND
+4412 FLPGERHRVLTEFND

-4441 RRWVSATPD
+4441 RRWVRTTPD
-4450 AVAVADER
+4450 AVAVADDT
-4458 ETVTYAEL
+4458 ETVTYAAL

-4471 GLAAHLRERGIGD
+4471 TLAAHLSDRGIGE

-4490 GVPRSVGTVVAML
+4490 GVPRSVSTVVATL

-4527 LDDSGAAML
+4527 LDDSGAALL
-4536 LTTEKAS
+4536 LTTEAAS
-4543 GSMPGGVPHLA
+4543 GSMPSGVPHLA
-4554 IDALPE
+4554 IDTLPE
-4560 RDSVDEPDGPAAL
+4560 RDSTVEPSGPAAL
-4573 DSAAYVIYT
+4573 DSAAYVVYT

-4602 VATAEDRMRLTTGSV
+4602 VATAEDRMRLTQGSV

-4630 FELAMALCT
+4630 FEVAMALCT

-4647 DDARVA
+4647 DEARVA

-4661 ARHAV
+4661 ARQGV

-4681 DCLLPEDCT
+4681 ECLLPEGCT

-4738 PIGVPDPNEQAYV
+4738 PIGIPDPNEQAYV
-4751 LDARLHPVPIGV
+4751 LDARLRPVPVGV

-4788 FVADPHGAG
+4788 FVADPQRGG

-4839 LASAD
+4839 LASAV

-4886 DYMVPGVVMVLPGSL
+4886 DYMVPSVVMVLPGSL

-4943 LGLADRPGGAEL
+4943 LGLTDRPGGAEL

-4968 MAAMGWVSA
+4968 MAAMGWVA
-4977 LRSRLGVEVT
+4977 AIRSRLGVEVT

-5009 STAPMLTPRSDR
+5009 STAPMLTPRADR
-5021 PVMVP
+5021 TGAAP

-5034 LPRELSSAPAHH
+5034 LPQDLSAASAHH
-5046 ALLVDIGERTGDDL
+5046 ALLIDVGGRTAEDL

-5073 LRSVI
+5073 LRSAI
-5078 APDSASVVPADP
+5078 APDGVSVVPADP
-5090 VALERVDVLGD
+5090 VALERLDVSGD

-5121 LRAVLLDHADR
+5121 LRAILLDDDDR
-5132 RALLLVMHYAAVD
+5132 RALLLVMHYATVD

-5156 LSGSGGDLPLTY
+5156 LSGSGEDLPLAY
-5168 SDVAQWAVDRRA
+5168 SDVARWAVDRRA
-5180 AADGATRYWRE
+5180 AADDATQYWRE
-5191 HLANAP
+5191 RLADA
-5197 SPTLPITFGDNGTDA
+5197 SPAALPIAFGESGTDA

-5219 ALRASLDRVAAA
+5219 ELRASLDRVAAA
-5231 AGTGLASV
+5231 VGTGLASV

-5247 VADAGGGEDVT
+5247 VADAGGGADVT

-5265 RDDARTHPMVGG
+5265 RDDPRTHAMVGG

-5291 LTEVTCAV
+5291 LAEVTRAV

-5315 DIVDAADRP
+5315 DIARAAGRP
-5324 DLLRPPLAMV
+5324 DLLRPTLAVV

-5343 LSVLPIPV
+5343 VSVLPIPV

-5358 TLSVHEPPTGAALF
+5358 MLSVHEPPTGAALF
-5372 VQLVVPGGTESK
+5372 VSLVVPGGTDMK

-5390 DLLTARLEEARTP
+5390 DLLTARLGEARTL